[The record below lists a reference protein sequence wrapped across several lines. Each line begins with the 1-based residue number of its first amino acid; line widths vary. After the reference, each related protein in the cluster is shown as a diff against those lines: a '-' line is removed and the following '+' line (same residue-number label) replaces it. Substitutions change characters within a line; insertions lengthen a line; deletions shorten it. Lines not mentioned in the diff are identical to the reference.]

1 MQGCGSYGEGRSEE
15 EERKKAEP
23 EDSRLHYAIFLETL
37 MPQGSLVPVKG
48 LEPSWGYPR
57 LILSQLRI
65 PFRHTGRQRVSVT
78 EEGRAFIGARQI
90 EAFPVGIGSVM
101 AILRRL
107 ECLQEP

>member
-1 MQGCGSYGEGRSEE
+1 
-15 EERKKAEP
+15 
-23 EDSRLHYAIFLETL
+23 
-37 MPQGSLVPVKG
+37 
-48 LEPSWGYPR
+48 
-57 LILSQLRI
+57 
-65 PFRHTGRQRVSVT
+65 VSVT